1 MTLNDQITQQIQKL
15 AKDWTRANR
24 HQPEIARL
32 DRDIL
37 FDDLRLLYDLIDE
50 LEVAQPGTHLSNQKP
65 TTREEKIK
73 DVPFS
78 ITNQDEHFVKGEKK
92 DKPEKQEDDLQNP
105 VAYEEETEKPFLE
118 PAASA
123 IKKENVSESSAPP
136 SSVTSR
142 KAPKSTGDQFVPAK
156 TFADVYQKSDDTT
169 LAAHI
174 GSHAIPDIRTAIG
187 VNDKFLFIN
196 EIFKGDVE
204 VYQQTIDRLNRQKH
218 MDDALL
224 VIDEVKQKYAVAE
237 AEVINKLIKIIQRKF
252 QN

>member
-1 MTLNDQITQQIQKL
+1 MTLNDQITQQTQKFV
-15 AKDWTRANR
+15 KDWTRANR

-37 FDDLRLLYDLIDE
+37 FDDLRLLYDPIDE
-50 LEVAQPGTHLSNQKP
+50 LEVAQPGVHLSNQRP
-65 TTREEKIK
+65 TALEEKIK

-78 ITNQDEHFVKGEKK
+78 ITNEDE
-92 DKPEKQEDDLQNP
+92 
-105 VAYEEETEKPFLE
+105 PFLE
-118 PAASA
+118 SAAPT
-123 IKKENVSESSAPP
+123 IEKENVSESSPP
-136 SSVTSR
+136 SASITNR
-142 KAPKSTGDQFVPAK
+142 KTPKSTADKFVPAK
-156 TFADVYQKSDDTT
+156 TFADVYQKSDDST

-204 VYQQTIDRLNRQKH
+204 VYQQTIDRLNRQKRL
-218 MDDALL
+218 DDALL

-237 AEVINKLIKIIQRKF
+237 AEVIKTLIKIIHRKF